1 MCGPYHE
8 EITERQQLERAIER
22 LEKREWCPDA
32 MIALRAAKAHLATLP
47 RTERTVWWACWPGGE
62 SGRVL
67 TRKEAMDDAEKY
79 APPYAT
85 VQIKRKTDLV

>member
-47 RTERTVWWACWPGGE
+47 RTERTVWWA
-62 SGRVL
+62 
-67 TRKEAMDDAEKY
+67 TTIKY
-79 APPYAT
+79 RGVPSFC
-85 VQIKRKTDLV
+85 IKWN